1 MGGIFS
7 TSGTDSKDSSPA
19 IATDDESVEPS
30 LNTDSKPE
38 TSDETTP
45 PENKDEKKKQEAAYS
60 FQMQSGETFK
70 AMFIRD
76 GSDALGNLVQHRQS
90 RRPSWMSEYE
100 EQRRLRVNKERPD
113 APNGSKN

>member
-7 TSGTDSKDSSPA
+7 TSGTDSKDSSPTTT
-19 IATDDESVEPS
+19 TDDGSVEPS
-30 LNTDSKPE
+30 LNTDSKLE
-38 TSDETTP
+38 TSDKPTP
-45 PENKDEKKKQEAAYS
+45 SENKDEKKKQGATYS

-90 RRPSWMSEYE
+90 RKPSWMSEYE
-100 EQRRLRVNKERPD
+100 KQRRLRVNKERLD
-113 APNGSKN
+113 ASNGSKN